1 MGRNM
6 IKATRTHDHDL
17 IKSIMTSRGLWETV
31 AEDGHLPADFT
42 CDTESECW
50 LLMTSGDDVVG
61 LYNIHGI
68 NAITCEIHAQVI
80 PKHREKHSYDT
91 GKAAL
96 AWIFNEAP
104 EYKKVIA
111 QIPVVFENVKNFTC
125 QFGFQVE
132 GTNRLSYLKDG
143 AIVDQWLLGMT
154 RDEIEVFLDE

>member
-1 MGRNM
+1 M
-6 IKATRTHDHDL
+6 IKATRTYDHEL

-31 AEDGHLPADFT
+31 AEDGHLPDDFT
-42 CDTESECW
+42 CDTDSECW

-68 NAITCEIHAQVI
+68 NAVTCEIHAQVI
-80 PKHREKHSYDT
+80 PKHRERHSYGT
-91 GKAAL
+91 GRAAL
-96 AWIFNEAP
+96 EWIFNEAP

-132 GTNRLSYLKDG
+132 GVNRLSYLKDG
-143 AIVDQWLLGMT
+143 AVVDQWLLGMT
-154 RDEIEVFLDE
+154 RDEIKVFLDE